1 MSKRRSKYIKTTEVS
16 MQLQEPAVEYRLTK
30 PGKLNNVPHQNK
42 GLNAAQLYFLQ
53 LLRFVKSEAELN
65 EKRYNL
71 CVSNEII
78 NEYEEIIAKKTSP
91 LFASEFIR
99 SILLRVNTILVN
111 PFFHFELISRDPD
124 DNKFVDCAIIAN
136 ADYIV
141 SQDAH
146 FNVLKTIDF
155 PKVIV
160 IRIEDFMKE
169 L

>member
-1 MSKRRSKYIKTTEVS
+1 MRNIVLDT
-16 MQLQEPAVEYRLTK
+16 
-30 PGKLNNVPHQNK
+30 NC
-42 GLNAAQLYFLQ
+42 
-53 LLRFVKSEAELN
+53 LLMCFSPKSEYHAVWTAFI

-91 LFASEFIR
+91 SFAAEFIR
-99 SILLRVNTILVN
+99 SLLLRLNTVLIN
-111 PFFHFELISRDPD
+111 PFFHFGLIPNDPD

-155 PKVIV
+155 PKVNV
-160 IRIEDFMKE
+160 IRIEDFVKE